1 MIRFNHFNF
10 NVVDL
15 DRSLTFYRDAL
26 GQGRS
31 LPDVGQQRLLIGVH
45 PVLPPRQ
52 GVEVAVVALAAAEGD
67 VDIKAQFFRHWRH
80 LVSIA
85 WILID
90 YYTTKSAV

>member
-52 GVEVAVVALAAAEGD
+52 GVEVAVVALAPAEGD
-67 VDIKAQFFRHWRH
+67 MDVNAQ
-80 LVSIA
+80 LVRLSGLSLSHGAALLMISKV
-85 WILID
+85 L
-90 YYTTKSAV
+90 